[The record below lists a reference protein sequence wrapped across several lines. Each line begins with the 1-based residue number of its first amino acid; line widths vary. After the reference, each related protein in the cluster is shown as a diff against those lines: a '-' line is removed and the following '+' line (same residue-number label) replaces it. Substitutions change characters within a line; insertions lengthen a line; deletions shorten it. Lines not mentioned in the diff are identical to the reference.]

1 LRASRKE
8 RIFFNKKNY
17 GTGAWGEIE
26 KDRKFIKGE
35 QTGASRFIIKITVL
49 EYEQKL
55 NKDIK
60 IVKGEQTNT
69 NKFPDKRETKPE

>member
-1 LRASRKE
+1 MRASQKD
-8 RIFFNKKNY
+8 RIFLIKNY

-35 QTGASRFIIKITVL
+35 QTSTSKFIIKNTVL
-49 EYEQKL
+49 EHGQKL

-60 IVKGEQTNT
+60 TAKGEQTNT